1 VVLLFFEDIHSL
13 ITEVRIPLV
22 ERHTARWL
30 AGLHDQNLHLLEEEL
45 ELSAKLIGDTLV
57 LIGPADKVLLAE
69 RAIVQLLP
77 LAAED
82 ETLAQPQFRYA
93 LDAIAGDPT
102 APIQAAFDEVIMR
115 SHRGKP
121 VKART
126 LKQKEYVQAIAK
138 HTLTFGIG
146 PAGTGKTY
154 LAAAMAVH
162 ALKEK
167 QVSRIILTRPAVEA
181 GESLGFLP
189 GDFQAKVDPYFRPLY
204 DAMYDLL
211 DAERFTKYLERGMIE
226 VAPLAYMRGR
236 TLNDAFIIL
245 DEAQNTTPEQ
255 MKMFLT
261 RIGFGS
267 RVVVTGDVSQ
277 VDLPRGKR
285 SALREME
292 KLLANVPDIAFL
304 RFADKDVVR
313 HDLVRRIVQAYDLW
327 ERNQSE

>member
-1 VVLLFFEDIHSL
+1 MN
-13 ITEVRIPLV
+13 TELRIPLPD
-22 ERHTARWL
+22 RHLAQWL
-30 AGLHDQNLHLLEEEL
+30 AGHRDQNLRLMEQEL
-45 ELSAKLIGDTLV
+45 EIQASLQGELLV
-57 LIGPADKVLLAE
+57 LAGAAESLLVAE
-69 RAIVQLLP
+69 KAIEQLLP
-77 LAAED
+77 LATEDGSLAE
-82 ETLAQPQFRYA
+82 PQLKYA
-93 LDAIAGDPT
+93 LEALKENVET
-102 APIQAAFDEVIMR
+102 PIRALFQEVIVR

-121 VKART
+121 IKART
-126 LKQKEYVQAIAK
+126 MTQKQYVQAILD
-138 HTLTFGIG
+138 HTLTFGVG

-154 LAAAMAVH
+154 LAAAMAVRF
-162 ALKEK
+162 LQEK
-167 QVSRIILTRPAVEA
+167 VVSRIILTRPAVEA

-267 RVVVTGDVSQ
+267 RVVVTGDATQ

-285 SALREME
+285 SALRDMPQV
-292 KLLANVPDIAFL
+292 LTGVPDIAFVT
-304 RFADKDVVR
+304 FGDQDVVR
-313 HDLVRRIVQAYDLW
+313 HDLVRRIVTAYANW
-327 ERNQSE
+327 ERTQSS